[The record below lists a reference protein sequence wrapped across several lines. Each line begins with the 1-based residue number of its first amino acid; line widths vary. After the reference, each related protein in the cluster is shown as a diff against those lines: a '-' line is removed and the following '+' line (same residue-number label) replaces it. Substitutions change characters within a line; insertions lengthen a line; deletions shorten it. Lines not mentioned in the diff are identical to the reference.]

1 LSQTN
6 KVSITFKLE
15 SLISRIALLI
25 VVLLVCGAMSW
36 LIFSHF
42 IIRVVDDNRVIL
54 NRAGLNTTL
63 TRLPGS
69 PRINY
74 RLAKTEMADGIRQSQ
89 LLQSAQAHAQK
100 AVNLSIWDY
109 RNWRLLASIQE
120 SNNDPEN
127 AEKSLRAAAK
137 LAPNNLE
144 VNWELANL
152 LLRRGKLDESLEPFR
167 KATTKN
173 DELLPLALD
182 LIWQFSGN
190 NRAILKTLA
199 SNDPMMQLS
208 LVQFFLDQS
217 LVNESLSTFRSIERE
232 AKFRSSKSAGYV
244 NSLIKAEQ
252 YEVARAVWLDLIKS
266 SVVKPDSQ
274 GTNLIWNGSF
284 ELDPIQNYNHF
295 NWAIGTSQFARIGF
309 DKLVARRGSRSLK
322 VAFTGRDTTSLNGEI
337 KQLVVLRPGVRYH
350 LECYAKTGDLL
361 TPEGPRIALMNRNGL
376 IATSQ
381 PVLERATDWQLLSVD
396 FVAPQDTSPVFV
408 AIVRIPKFSYDEPTR
423 GSIWFDDFSLSELAP
438 AE

>member
-1 LSQTN
+1 
-6 KVSITFKLE
+6 VSITFKLE

-25 VVLLVCGAMSW
+25 IVLLVCGAMGW

-42 IIRVVDDNRVIL
+42 IIRVVDDNRVSL
-54 NRAGLNTTL
+54 NRQGLLTTL
-63 TRLPGS
+63 ARLPGS

-74 RLAKTEMADGIRQSQ
+74 RLAKAELEDGIKQSQ
-89 LLQSAQAHAQK
+89 LLGSAQAHAQK
-100 AVNLSIWDY
+100 AVNLSLWDY
-109 RNWRLLASIQE
+109 KNWRLLASIQE

-144 VNWELANL
+144 VNWEFANL
-152 LLRRGKLDESLEPFR
+152 LLRRGKLDESIEPFR
-167 KATTKN
+167 KATKKN

-199 SNDPMMQLS
+199 NNDPVMQLS
-208 LVQFFLDQS
+208 LVQFFLDHS
-217 LVNESLSTFRSIERE
+217 LVNESLLTFRKIDRE
-232 AKFRSSKSAGYV
+232 TKFRSLKSAEYL

-252 YEVARAVWLDLIKS
+252 FESARLIWLDLIKS
-266 SVVKPDSQ
+266 AAVKFDSQ
-274 GTNLIWNGSF
+274 GTSLIWNGSF
-284 ELDPIQNYNHF
+284 ELDPVQNYNHF
-295 NWAIGTSQFARIGF
+295 NWTIGTSQYARIGL

-322 VAFTGRDTTSLNGEI
+322 VAFTGRDTTTLNGEI

-361 TPEGPRIALMNRNGL
+361 TPEGPRVALMNRNGL

-381 PVLERATDWQLLSVD
+381 PVLENLTDWQLLSVD
-396 FVAPQDTSPVFV
+396 FVAPQDSSPVFV
-408 AIVRIPKFSYDEPTR
+408 AIIRIPKFSYDEPTR
-423 GSIWFDDFSLSELAP
+423 GSIWFDDFSLSELAA
-438 AE
+438 AEKL

>member
-1 LSQTN
+1 M
-6 KVSITFKLE
+6 SITFKLE

-25 VVLLVCGAMSW
+25 VVLLFCGALSW

-54 NRAGLNTTL
+54 NRQGLNTTL
-63 TRLPGS
+63 ARLPGS
-69 PRINY
+69 PRINF
-74 RLAKTEMADGIRQSQ
+74 RLAKTELADGIRQSQ
-89 LLQSAQAHAQK
+89 LLTSAQVHAQK
-100 AVNLSIWDY
+100 AVNLSLWDY

-120 SNNDPEN
+120 SNNDKEN
-127 AEKSLRAAAK
+127 AEKSLRAAVK

-152 LLRRGKLDESLEPFR
+152 LLRRGKLDEALEPFR
-167 KATTKN
+167 KATKKN

-182 LIWQFSGN
+182 LLWQFSGN

-217 LVNESLSTFRSIERE
+217 LVNESLSTFRSIDRDT
-232 AKFRSSKSAGYV
+232 KFKSPKSAAYL

-252 YEVARAVWLDLIKS
+252 YEAARSVWLDLIKS
-266 SVVKPDSQ
+266 SGVKIDAP
-274 GTNLIWNGSF
+274 GTSLIWNGSF
-284 ELDPIQNYNHF
+284 ELDPVQNYNHF
-295 NWAIGTSQFARIGF
+295 NWTIGTSQYARIGL

-322 VAFTGRDTTSLNGEI
+322 VAFAGRDTTTLNGEI
-337 KQLVVLRPGVRYH
+337 KQLVVLRPGTRYH

-361 TPEGPRIALMNRNGL
+361 TPEGPRIAVMNRNGL

-381 PVLERATDWQLLSVD
+381 PVLENSTDWQLLSVD
-396 FVAPQDTSPVFV
+396 FVAPRESSPVFV

-423 GSIWFDDFSLSELAP
+423 GSIWFDDFVLSELVA
-438 AE
+438 AEKK

>member
-1 LSQTN
+1 MF
-6 KVSITFKLE
+6 ITFKLE

-25 VVLLVCGAMSW
+25 VVLLVCGAMGW
-36 LIFSHF
+36 LIFGHF

-54 NRAGLNTTL
+54 NRQGLNSTL
-63 TRLPGS
+63 ARLPGS

-74 RLAKTEMADGIRQSQ
+74 RLAKAELADGVRQSQ
-89 LLQSAQAHAQK
+89 LLGNAQVHAQK
-100 AVNLSIWDY
+100 AVNLSLWDY

-167 KATTKN
+167 KSTRKN

-182 LIWQFSGN
+182 LLWQFSGN

-199 SNDPMMQLS
+199 SNDPIMQLS
-208 LVQFFLDQS
+208 LVQFFLGQS
-217 LVNESLSTFRSIERE
+217 LVNESLSTFRSIDRE
-232 AKFRSSKSAGYV
+232 TKFKSPKSAEYL
-244 NSLIKAEQ
+244 NALIKAEQ
-252 YEVARAVWLDLIKS
+252 YETARSVWLDLIKS
-266 SVVKPDSQ
+266 SIGKNDTL
-274 GTNLIWNGSF
+274 GTSLIWNGSF
-284 ELDPIQNYNHF
+284 EIDPVQNYNHF
-295 NWAIGTSQFARIGF
+295 NWTIGTSQYARIGF
-309 DKLVARRGSRSLK
+309 DKLVARRGSKSLK
-322 VAFTGRDTTSLNGEI
+322 IAFTGRDTTSLNGEV
-337 KQLVVLRPGVRYH
+337 KQLVALRPGFRYH

-376 IATSQ
+376 IASSQ
-381 PVLERATDWQLLSVD
+381 PVLENSTDWQLLSVD
-396 FVAPQDTSPVFV
+396 FVAPQDTSPIFV
-408 AIVRIPKFSYDEPTR
+408 AIVRLPKFSYDEPTR
-423 GSIWFDDFSLSELAP
+423 GSIWFDDFALSELAT
-438 AE
+438 AGKF